1 MMPLQPMRRRAR
13 KILVRMLLLGAVAVG
28 VIVWQA
34 DFLLD
39 VYFRNQLTSVGWIAN
54 SAIVALFLA
63 GLVRIIQILWKYMR
77 EEAAL
82 AALVGN
88 LCQDAED
95 PTEGLSV
102 DSIIVARYRTLRE
115 LNAQGASINHSALAA
130 TLAGTTSMDASFP
143 KFVNNVLILTGVLGT
158 IIALSI
164 ALLGA
169 SDMLGG
175 GVEVTGMGTV
185 IYGMSTAL
193 STTMTAIFCYLFFG
207 YFYLKLTDAQTNL
220 LSNVEH
226 VTATTLIPRFQ
237 PPAETTANQFTNML
251 RAARD
256 LLERLQQAHANFA
269 AAGER
274 LQDTLELYRL
284 EQQTVGRSLTSIKH
298 LLREGFRLP
307 EQKE

>member
-1 MMPLQPMRRRAR
+1 MMPLQPLRRRAR
-13 KILVRMLLLGAVAVG
+13 NILVRMLLLGAVAAG

-39 VYFRNQLTSVGWIAN
+39 VYLRNQLTSIGWIAN
-54 SAIVALFLA
+54 SAIVVLFLA
-63 GLVRIIQILWKYMR
+63 GLARIIQILWKYMR

-82 AALVGN
+82 AAFVGN

-102 DSIIVARYRTLRE
+102 DSIIVARYRTLHE

-130 TLAGTTSMDASFP
+130 TLAGITSMDASFP

-175 GVEVTGMGTV
+175 GGEITGMGTV
-185 IYGMSTAL
+185 IHGMSTAL

-220 LSNVEH
+220 LSNVEQ
-226 VTATTLIPRFQ
+226 VTATALIPRFQ

-256 LLERLQQAHANFA
+256 LLERLQQAHTNYA

-284 EQQTVGRSLTSIKH
+284 EQQTVGRSLTSIRH